1 MKSSIHRRQFIGY
14 SASLGFCSGM
24 IPGVLS
30 AKHHKSERFT
40 LGLSQYSLRALLRDG
55 SLDALDFPQFT
66 VDQFGI
72 KAIDLWEGGL
82 PKDKLDDAKYL
93 AKMRSNAD
101 KAGTD
106 LFLLMSGALDASKEK
121 REASSVRISKSFDR
135 ASQLGAPLVRVFLKA
150 PGTDPKIGLT
160 ASVEALKPLA
170 DEAAKKNLIIAIEP
184 GASELSQKGVFLA
197 KVATKLNHPA
207 LKLMPD
213 FGKLKNNVYKGTE
226 AMLPHTITV
235 SCKMH
240 SFDKDGKQPD
250 FDYPRLMKMIK
261 QSKYEGILA
270 IEWEGSAL
278 KPIPGVKASKKLI
291 EQSLQSSWSDEDYFS
306 LVPAEIL
313 QIREAWKK
321 DVFSSDG

>member
-1 MKSSIHRRQFIGY
+1 MNQSLSRKNFLMQGSLFA
-14 SASLGFCSGM
+14 SAIAGGALPFS
-24 IPGVLS
+24 LS
-30 AKHHKSERFT
+30 AKHHMSKRFT

-82 PKDKLDDAKYL
+82 PKDKLDDVSYL
-93 AKMRSNAD
+93 GKMRKKAEQ
-101 KAGTD
+101 AGTD

-121 REASSVRISKSFDR
+121 REASSARISKSFDR

-150 PGTDPKIGLT
+150 PGTDSGEGLK

-170 DEAAKKNLIIAIEP
+170 DQAAKKNLIIAIEP
-184 GASELSQKGVFLA
+184 GASELSQKGAFLA
-197 KVATKLNHPA
+197 KVASKLNHPA

-213 FGKLKNNVYKGTE
+213 FGKLKDNVYKGTE

-240 SFDKDGKQPD
+240 SFDKEGNQPD

-261 QSKYEGILA
+261 QSKYKGILA
-270 IEWEGSAL
+270 IEWEGSTL
-278 KPIPGVKASKKLI
+278 EPVPGVLASKKLI
-291 EQSLQSSWSDEDYFS
+291 EKSLAF
-306 LVPAEIL
+306 
-313 QIREAWKK
+313 
-321 DVFSSDG
+321 G

>member
-1 MKSSIHRRQFIGY
+1 MNELISRKNFLLQSSVVATGLVGGILPT
-14 SASLGFCSGM
+14 S
-24 IPGVLS
+24 LS
-30 AKHHKSERFT
+30 ANHHIPKRFT

-55 SLDALDFPQFT
+55 SLDALDFPKFT
-66 VDQFGI
+66 VDRFGI

-82 PKDKLDDAKYL
+82 PKDKLDDSKYL
-93 AKMRSNAD
+93 ARMRKKAEQ
-101 KAGTD
+101 AGTD

-121 REASSVRISKSFDR
+121 REASSARISKSFDR
-135 ASQLGAPLVRVFLKA
+135 ASQLGAPLVRIFLKA
-150 PGTDPKIGLT
+150 PGTDSGEGLK

-184 GASELSQKGVFLA
+184 GASELSQKGAFLA

-213 FGKLKNNVYKGTE
+213 FGKLKGNVYEGTE

-240 SFDKDGKQPD
+240 SFDKEGNQPD

-261 QSKYEGILA
+261 QSDYKGILA

-278 KPIPGVKASKKLI
+278 KPIPGVIASRKLI
-291 EQSLQSSWSDEDYFS
+291 EKSL
-306 LVPAEIL
+306 A
-313 QIREAWKK
+313 
-321 DVFSSDG
+321 

>member
-1 MKSSIHRRQFIGY
+1 MNELISRKNFLLQSSVVATGLVGGILPT
-14 SASLGFCSGM
+14 S
-24 IPGVLS
+24 LS
-30 AKHHKSERFT
+30 AKHHTPKRFT

-55 SLDALDFPQFT
+55 SLDALDFPKFT

-82 PKDKLDDAKYL
+82 PKDKLDDSKYL
-93 AKMRSNAD
+93 ARMRKKAEQ
-101 KAGTD
+101 AGTD

-121 REASSVRISKSFDR
+121 REASSARISKSFDR
-135 ASQLGAPLVRVFLKA
+135 ASQLGAPLVRIFLKA
-150 PGTDPKIGLT
+150 PGTDSGEGLK

-170 DEAAKKNLIIAIEP
+170 DDAAKKNLIIAIEP
-184 GASELSQKGVFLA
+184 GASELSQKGAFLA

-213 FGKLKNNVYKGTE
+213 FGKLKGNVYEGTE
-226 AMLPHTITV
+226 TMLPHTITV

-240 SFDKDGKQPD
+240 SFDKEGNQPD

-261 QSKYEGILA
+261 QSDYKGILA

-278 KPIPGVKASKKLI
+278 KPIPGVIASRKLI
-291 EQSLQSSWSDEDYFS
+291 EKSL
-306 LVPAEIL
+306 A
-313 QIREAWKK
+313 
-321 DVFSSDG
+321 

>member
-1 MKSSIHRRQFIGY
+1 MNELISRKNFLLQSSAVTTGLVGGILPT
-14 SASLGFCSGM
+14 S
-24 IPGVLS
+24 LS
-30 AKHHKSERFT
+30 AKHHIPKRFT

-55 SLDALDFPQFT
+55 SLDALDFPKFT

-82 PKDKLDDAKYL
+82 PKDKLDDSKYL
-93 AKMRSNAD
+93 ARMRKKAEQ
-101 KAGTD
+101 AGTD
-106 LFLLMSGALDASKEK
+106 LFLLMSGALDSSKEK
-121 REASSVRISKSFDR
+121 REASSARISKSFDR
-135 ASQLGAPLVRVFLKA
+135 ASQLGAPLVRIFLKA
-150 PGTDPKIGLT
+150 PGTDSGEGLK

-170 DEAAKKNLIIAIEP
+170 DDAAKKNLIIAIEP
-184 GASELSQKGVFLA
+184 GASELSQKGAFLA

-213 FGKLKNNVYKGTE
+213 FGKLKGNVYEGTE

-240 SFDKDGKQPD
+240 SFDKDGNQPD

-261 QSKYEGILA
+261 QSDYKGILA

-278 KPIPGVKASKKLI
+278 KPVPGVLASKKLI
-291 EQSLQSSWSDEDYFS
+291 EKSL
-306 LVPAEIL
+306 A
-313 QIREAWKK
+313 
-321 DVFSSDG
+321 

>member
-1 MKSSIHRRQFIGY
+1 MNELISRKNFLLQSSVVATGLVGGILPT
-14 SASLGFCSGM
+14 S
-24 IPGVLS
+24 VS
-30 AKHHKSERFT
+30 AKHHIPKRFT

-55 SLDALDFPQFT
+55 SLDALDFPKFT

-82 PKDKLDDAKYL
+82 PKDKLDDSKYL
-93 AKMRSNAD
+93 ARMRKKAEQ
-101 KAGTD
+101 AGTD

-121 REASSVRISKSFDR
+121 REASSARISKSFDR
-135 ASQLGAPLVRVFLKA
+135 ASQLGAPLVRIFLKA
-150 PGTDPKIGLT
+150 PGTDSGEGLK

-170 DEAAKKNLIIAIEP
+170 DDAAKKNLIIAIEP
-184 GASELSQKGVFLA
+184 GASELSQKGAFLA

-213 FGKLKNNVYKGTE
+213 FGKLKGNVYEGTE
-226 AMLPHTITV
+226 AILPHTITV

-240 SFDKDGKQPD
+240 SFDKDGNQPD

-261 QSKYEGILA
+261 QSDYKGILA

-278 KPIPGVKASKKLI
+278 KPIPGVLASQKLI
-291 EQSLQSSWSDEDYFS
+291 EKSL
-306 LVPAEIL
+306 A
-313 QIREAWKK
+313 
-321 DVFSSDG
+321 